1 MLLKTVQGLLKK
13 IDNKHD
19 ALFTL
24 ALVAQEAEVEDLF

>member
-19 ALFTL
+19 AVTL
-24 ALVAQEAEVEDLF
+24 ASVAQEAEVEDLF

>member
-13 IDNKHD
+13 IDNKHG
-19 ALFTL
+19 AMTL